1 VPTPSRAALPRA
13 ALLTLWGNAH
23 LRGSASLDDAA
34 AHAVGADALHRV
46 VGVPGEDGDV
56 PIGIALARLRL
67 SRVEALRVVL
77 PEPGDPTGM
86 PGPAAFNVDAVAAG
100 EAVITVSR
108 PGAPALALVPA
119 VAPSEGGDV
128 VRWDVVE
135 VGPSA
140 HPHGLPTLSEA
151 ERQLA
156 ESLIEATEAL
166 AALDLARGREEVAG
180 RLQSLE
186 RRVSRLDLPG
196 SLSPRAQRA
205 VVQAARLL
213 AILEIAAST
222 PGAEVTAGEAQARE
236 ATLRPLRRAARHA
249 LCAACSAEAEPAHE
263 PAPGPKAW
271 RR

>member
-1 VPTPSRAALPRA
+1 VPSPSRAALPRA
-13 ALLTLWGNAH
+13 AVLTLWGNAY

-34 AHAVGADALHRV
+34 AHAVGDDALHRV
-46 VGVPGEDGDV
+46 AGVPGEEGDV
-56 PIGIALARLRL
+56 TVGVALGRLR
-67 SRVEALRVVL
+67 SAGVQALRVVL
-77 PEPGDPTGM
+77 PEPGDPTGL
-86 PGPAAFNVDAVAAG
+86 PGPPSFTVDAVAVG
-100 EAVITVSR
+100 ETAISVAP
-108 PGAPALALVPA
+108 PGAPAVALVPS
-119 VAPSEGGDV
+119 VAGSGGGDV

-156 ESLIEATEAL
+156 ESLLEATEAL
-166 AALDLARGREEVAG
+166 AGLDLARGRDEVAG
-180 RLQSLE
+180 RLASLE
-186 RRVSRLDLPG
+186 RRVSRLDLPA

-213 AILEIAAST
+213 GILEIAAT
-222 PGAEVTAGEAQARE
+222 TAGAEVTAGEAQARE

-249 LCAACSAEAEPAHE
+249 LCAACSAEAEPAPE
-263 PAPGPKAW
+263 PGPGPKAW